1 MPRKPIAAV
10 PYRETFVVIC
20 DDGSVWRFIT
30 SKKVWKRWSSIP
42 GTASEAAERKKK
54 SLLSDE

>member
-1 MPRKPIAAV
+1 MPRKPVTAV

-30 SKKVWKRWSSIP
+30 SKKTWKRWGSVP
-42 GTASEAAERKKK
+42 GTSSELPKRKKK
-54 SLLSDE
+54 SLLADK